1 MGTEN
6 VLLIANNF
14 PPVHGGSS
22 VVYGNL
28 ARCSGAR
35 MTVVAPTLSYVE
47 GRPLAG
53 WREHDLRA
61 PYTVVRLPLLR
72 TRISPSAPVGPV
84 GKLGLRA
91 ADMLI
96 RARLAVVVL
105 WLIVVRRPVAVC
117 IGELLAS
124 AWLIDIVR
132 CVTGVP
138 VVVYVHGE
146 EITTKDAYDPSHA
159 RATQALL
166 AADCIIVV
174 SRFTARAVTALVGPE
189 RGKRVR
195 LIENGV
201 DTARFQPGPRRPDLV
216 ERYGLKDRFTYVSVC
231 RLVARKGIDNAIR
244 AFAVVARKHPD
255 ARLLVVGAGPCAA
268 DLRRIADDCGE
279 GDRVFFAGGTSE
291 EDLADH
297 YRLGDVFVM
306 PNRTLP
312 DGDTEGFGLV
322 FLEANACGLA
332 VVAGRDGGVPDAVE
346 DGVNGLLVDGMSVD
360 TIAAAMLILRENEDL
375 RQRLRAGG
383 LTRAAAA
390 EWSARASAFERVCH
404 EASAAR

>member
-22 VVYGNL
+22 VVYDNL
-28 ARCSGAR
+28 ARCSGTR

-47 GRPLAG
+47 GRPLSG

-72 TRISPSAPVGPV
+72 TRINQSAPGGPV

-105 WLIVVRRPVAVC
+105 WLIVVRRPLAVC

-124 AWLIDIVR
+124 AWLIDLVR
-132 CVTGVP
+132 RVSGVP

-146 EITTKDAYDPSHA
+146 EITTKDAYDSSHG
-159 RATQALL
+159 RATRALL

-174 SRFTARAVTALVGPE
+174 SRFTARAVIALVGPE
-189 RGKRVR
+189 HGKRVR

-201 DTARFQPGPRRPDLV
+201 DTARFRPGPKRPDLV
-216 ERYGLKDRFTYVSVC
+216 ERYGLRDRFTYVSVC

-244 AFAVVARKHPD
+244 AFAIVARKHLD
-255 ARLLVVGAGPCAA
+255 ARFLVVGAGPCAD
-268 DLRRIADDCGE
+268 DLRRIAEDG
-279 GDRVFFAGGTSE
+279 GLADRVIFAGDTPD

-322 FLEANACGLA
+322 FLEANACGLP

-346 DGVNGLLVDGMSVD
+346 DRVNGLLVDGTSVD
-360 TIAAAMLILRENEDL
+360 TIATAMLALRENEDL
-375 RQRLRAGG
+375 FQQLRRGG

-390 EWSARASAFERVCH
+390 EWTTQASAFGRACR
-404 EASAAR
+404 EAGAAR